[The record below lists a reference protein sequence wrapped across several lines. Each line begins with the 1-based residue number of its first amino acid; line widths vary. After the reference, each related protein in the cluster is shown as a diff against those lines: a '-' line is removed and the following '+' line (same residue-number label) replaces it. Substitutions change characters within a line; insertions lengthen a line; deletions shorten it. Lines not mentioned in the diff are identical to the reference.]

1 MSDDLLVNNLR
12 QQFPFFAAEPLC
24 YLDSAA
30 TAQLPQCVLDALQDF
45 EIHRRGNV
53 GRGSH
58 RQADRAMEAYHKARL
73 QVRDYLHADSERE
86 VIFTAG
92 TTAAINAFADSV
104 ASTFSA
110 GDEIVLSQLEHHS
123 NLLPWRRAAQKY
135 QLTIRIIEA
144 DSDGRLAL
152 SQLPQLMNA
161 RTRLI
166 AVTHASNVTGAIT
179 DVAAIVAAAKTV
191 SAMVML
197 DGAQMAAHGPLD
209 VQALGVDA
217 YVFSGHKCYG
227 PNGIGVLWGRESL
240 LASLPPF
247 AVGGGMV
254 GRIDEQ
260 GFECL
265 SLPAR
270 LEAGTPAIAQAV
282 GLGAA
287 LGWLSDLD
295 WPAIER
301 YQRQLLNRLISVLIA
316 IPGLQLLGPNNDQ
329 QRLGLLSFALKGCH
343 PHDLC
348 HVLAE
353 QGVAVRGGHL
363 CAQPL
368 LAASGHQ
375 TVTRISLG
383 LYNNQTDVEQLIAA
397 LAHAR
402 RVLL

>member
-1 MSDDLLVNNLR
+1 MINTLR

-30 TAQLPQCVLDALQDF
+30 TAQLPQCVLDAVQYF
-45 EIHRRGNV
+45 EIHDRGNV
-53 GRGSH
+53 QRGSH
-58 RQADRAMEAYHKARL
+58 RQADRASNAYHRARL
-73 QVRDYLHADSERE
+73 QVREYLQASSERE
-86 VIFTAG
+86 VIFSAG
-92 TTAAINAFADSV
+92 ATAAINGFADSI
-104 ASTFSA
+104 ASTFSV
-110 GDEIVLSQLEHHS
+110 GDEIVVSQLEHHS
-123 NLLPWRRAAQKY
+123 NLLPWTRAAQKY
-135 QLTIRIIEA
+135 QLILRTIPA
-144 DSDGRLAL
+144 DSEGRLAL
-152 SQLPQLMNA
+152 AQLPELLNT

-179 DVAAIVAAAKTV
+179 DVATLVAAAKTV
-191 SAMVML
+191 SAIVML
-197 DGAQMAAHGPLD
+197 DGAQMAPHGPLD
-209 VQALGVDA
+209 MQALGVDV

-227 PNGIGVLWGRESL
+227 PNGIGVLWAKESL

-254 GRIDEQ
+254 GRID
-260 GFECL
+260 GHSFDCL
-265 SLPAR
+265 PLPAR

-287 LGWLSDLD
+287 LEWLSGLD
-295 WPAIER
+295 WPVIHC
-301 YQRQLLNRLISVLIA
+301 YQQQLFDRLLAALIA
-316 IPGLQLLGPNNDQ
+316 IPGLQLLGPRSYH
-329 QRLGLLSFALKGCH
+329 QRLGLLSFTIEGCH

-368 LAASGHQ
+368 LAASEDIA
-375 TVTRISLG
+375 VTRISLG
-383 LYNNQTDVEQLIAA
+383 LYNNQADVGQLIDA

-402 RVLL
+402 RVLLSSQ

>member
-1 MSDDLLVNNLR
+1 MMNPLR
-12 QQFPFFAAEPLC
+12 QQFPFFAVEPLC

-30 TAQLPQCVLDALQDF
+30 TAQLPQCVLDTVQNF
-45 EIHRRGNV
+45 EIHHRGNV
-53 GRGSH
+53 QRGSH
-58 RQADRAMEAYHKARL
+58 RQADRASEAYHQARL
-73 QVRDYLHADSERE
+73 QVRDYLRASSERE
-86 VIFTAG
+86 IIFSAG
-92 TTAAINAFADSV
+92 TTAAINGFADSI

-110 GDEIVLSQLEHHS
+110 GDEIIVSQLEHHS

-135 QLTIRIIEA
+135 QLTLRTIPV
-144 DSDGRLAL
+144 DSEGRLAL
-152 SQLPQLMNA
+152 AQLPELLNTQ
-161 RTRLI
+161 TRLI
-166 AVTHASNVTGAIT
+166 AVSHASNVTGAIT
-179 DVAAIVAAAKTV
+179 DVAKLVAAAKTV

-197 DGAQMAAHGPLD
+197 DGAQMAPHGPLD
-209 VQALGVDA
+209 MQALGIDA

-227 PNGIGVLWGRESL
+227 PNGIGVLWAKESL

-254 GRIDEQ
+254 GHIDKHS
-260 GFECL
+260 FDCL
-265 SLPAR
+265 PLPAR

-287 LGWLSDLD
+287 LKWLGDLD
-295 WPAIER
+295 WPAINQ
-301 YQRQLLNRLISVLIA
+301 YQQQLFDDLLASLIA
-316 IPGLQLLGPNNDQ
+316 IPELQLLGPNSYH
-329 QRLGLLSFALKGCH
+329 QRVGLLSFAIEGCH

-368 LAASGHQ
+368 LAVSGL
-375 TVTRISLG
+375 TAVTRISLG
-383 LYNNQTDVEQLIAA
+383 LYNNQADVEQLIDA